1 MATTS
6 LWKVSGSLKKV
17 LDYAENPD
25 KTSLKNV
32 IEYAS
37 DKEKTDDEL
46 FVTGIN
52 CEVERAYEMMTET
65 KRQFGKKDK
74 VVAYHGYQSF
84 KDGEVTPEECHAI
97 GVETAKRLW
106 GDKYEVIV
114 TTHLNTK
121 THLHNHFVFN
131 SVSFVDGE
139 KFRYQTA
146 DILALREVSDE
157 VCKEFGKSVLEKAP
171 FHGSSS
177 VYWVHRNGGL
187 TQTDIVKDDIDIA
200 IAHSYSP
207 QSFMQNMI
215 DMGYRF
221 NRSIFNEYPSIL
233 VPGRSKP
240 IRLKSFGED
249 YTRQRLLQ
257 RIAENRYT
265 HSPRIKFYYPVSY
278 ILKRNKR
285 ATWTDGILSIWRT
298 LLDIFEL
305 MLTKKEEK
313 HVPISPELRFEIQK
327 LDKYIKQYEFMTAN
341 NIEAAHELFS
351 FVRESQ
357 QKMDE
362 LICKR
367 KKLDNKIRRA
377 APEEKEKYRAE
388 RRELSG
394 EIAGIRDDI
403 VIANDIIKNNSRVA
417 IMIDNEHR
425 LEVKQTMKNA
435 KIELEM
441 ER

>member
-37 DKEKTDDEL
+37 DGAKTDDEL

-84 KDGEVTPEECHAI
+84 KEGEVTPEECHAI

-106 GDKYEVIV
+106 GDRYEVIV
-114 TTHLNTK
+114 TTHMNTK

-221 NRSIFNEYPSIL
+221 NRGIFNEYPSIF

-249 YTRQRLLQ
+249 YTRQRLLE
-257 RIAENRYT
+257 RINANRYT
-265 HSPRIKFYYPVSY
+265 RPLKIKFYFPIYRIY
-278 ILKRNKR
+278 GKRKP
-285 ATWTDGILSIWRT
+285 TWADSLYTLFDT
-298 LLDIFEL
+298 LLTILEL
-305 MLTKKEEK
+305 MLAKPEEK
-313 HVPISPELRFEIQK
+313 QVPISPELRFEIQK
-327 LDKYIKQYEFMTAN
+327 LDKYIKQQEFLTVYK
-341 NIEAAHELFS
+341 IETVEELSS
-351 FVRESQ
+351 FADTLQNR
-357 QKMDE
+357 MDKLLE
-362 LICKR
+362 KR
-367 KKLDNKIRRA
+367 KQIDNKIRRA
-377 APEEKEKYRAE
+377 ATPETETEYKAE
-388 RRELSG
+388 RRKLSG
-394 EIAGIRDDI
+394 QLAVIREDIATAKDI
-403 VIANDIIKNNSRVA
+403 EKESSRLVR
-417 IMIDNEHR
+417 ILENEYA
-425 LEVKQTMKNA
+425 LEVKQKIKNR
-435 KIELEM
+435 EM

>member
-32 IEYAS
+32 IDYAS
-37 DKEKTDDEL
+37 DSSKTDDEL

-139 KFRYQTA
+139 KFIYQTA

-157 VCKEFGKSVLEKAP
+157 VCREFGKSVLEKAP

-187 TQTDIVKDDIDIA
+187 TQTDIVKNDIDIA

-221 NRSIFNEYPSIL
+221 NRGIFNEYPSIF

-249 YTRQRLLQ
+249 YTRQRLLE
-257 RIAENRYT
+257 RINANRYT
-265 HSPRIKFYYPVSY
+265 RPLKIKFYFPIYRIY
-278 ILKRNKR
+278 GKRKP
-285 ATWTDGILSIWRT
+285 TWADSLYTLFDT
-298 LLDIFEL
+298 LLTILEL
-305 MLTKKEEK
+305 MLAKPEEQQ
-313 HVPISPELRFEIQK
+313 VPISPELRFEIQK
-327 LDKYIKQYEFMTAN
+327 LDKYIKQQEFLTVYK
-341 NIEAAHELFS
+341 IETVEELSS
-351 FVRESQ
+351 FADTLQNR
-357 QKMDE
+357 MDKLLE
-362 LICKR
+362 KR
-367 KKLDNKIRRA
+367 KQIDNKIRRA
-377 APEEKEKYRAE
+377 ATPEIEAEYKAE
-388 RRELSG
+388 RRKLSG
-394 EIAGIRDDI
+394 QLAVIREDIATAKDI
-403 VIANDIIKNNSRVA
+403 EKESSRLVR
-417 IMIDNEHR
+417 ILENEYA
-425 LEVKQTMKNA
+425 LEVKQKIKNR
-435 KIELEM
+435 EM

>member
-32 IEYAS
+32 IDYAS
-37 DKEKTDDEL
+37 DKEKTDNEL

-52 CEVERAYEMMTET
+52 CDVENAYELMTET
-65 KRQFGKKDK
+65 KRHFGKKDK

-106 GDKYEVIV
+106 GDRYEVIV

-139 KFRYQTA
+139 KFRYKTA

-221 NRSIFNEYPSIL
+221 NRGIFNEYPSIF

-249 YTRQRLLQ
+249 YTRQRLLE
-257 RIAENRYT
+257 RINANRYT
-265 HSPRIKFYYPVSY
+265 RPLKIKFYFPIYRIY
-278 ILKRNKR
+278 GKRKP
-285 ATWTDGILSIWRT
+285 TWADNLYTLFDT
-298 LLDIFEL
+298 LLTILEL
-305 MLTKKEEK
+305 MLTKPEEK
-313 HVPISPELRFEIQK
+313 QVPISPELRFEIQK
-327 LDKYIKQYEFMTAN
+327 LDKYIKQQEFLTVYKL
-341 NIEAAHELFS
+341 ETVEELSS
-351 FVRESQ
+351 FADTLQNR
-357 QKMDE
+357 MDKLLE
-362 LICKR
+362 KR
-367 KKLDNKIRRA
+367 KQLDNKIRRA
-377 APEEKEKYRAE
+377 ATPEIEAEYKAE
-388 RRELSG
+388 RRKLSDQLAVIR
-394 EIAGIRDDI
+394 EDIATAKDI
-403 VIANDIIKNNSRVA
+403 EKESSRLVR
-417 IMIDNEHR
+417 ILENEYA
-425 LEVKQTMKNA
+425 LEVKQKIKN
-435 KIELEM
+435 KEM

>member
-37 DKEKTDDEL
+37 DGSKTDDEL

-52 CEVERAYEMMTET
+52 CEIERAYEMMTET

-84 KDGEVTPEECHAI
+84 KDGEVTPEECHTI

-106 GDKYEVIV
+106 GDRYEVIV

-200 IAHSYSP
+200 IAHAYSL

-221 NRSIFNEYPSIL
+221 NRGIFNEHPSIF

-249 YTRQRLLQ
+249 YTRQRLLE
-257 RIAENRYT
+257 RINANRYT
-265 HSPRIKFYYPVSY
+265 RPLKIKFYFPIYRIY
-278 ILKRNKR
+278 GKRKP
-285 ATWTDGILSIWRT
+285 TWADSLYTLFDT
-298 LLDIFEL
+298 LLTILEL
-305 MLTKKEEK
+305 MLAKPEEK
-313 HVPISPELRFEIQK
+313 QVPISPELRFEIQK
-327 LDKYIKQYEFMTAN
+327 LDKYIKQQEFLTVYKL
-341 NIEAAHELFS
+341 ETVEELSS
-351 FVRESQ
+351 FADTLQNR
-357 QKMDE
+357 MDKLLE
-362 LICKR
+362 KR
-367 KKLDNKIRRA
+367 KQLDNKIRRA
-377 APEEKEKYRAE
+377 ATPEIEAEYKAE
-388 RRELSG
+388 RRKLSG
-394 EIAGIRDDI
+394 QLAVIREDIATAKDI
-403 VIANDIIKNNSRVA
+403 EKESSRLVR
-417 IMIDNEHR
+417 ILENEYA
-425 LEVKQTMKNA
+425 LEVKQKIKNR
-435 KIELEM
+435 EM

>member
-17 LDYAENPD
+17 LDYAENPE

-32 IEYAS
+32 IDYAS
-37 DKEKTDDEL
+37 DSSKTDDEL

-106 GDKYEVIV
+106 GDRYEVIV

-200 IAHSYSP
+200 IAHAYSP
-207 QSFMQNMI
+207 QSLMQNMI

-221 NRSIFNEYPSIL
+221 NRGIFNEYPSIF

-240 IRLKSFGED
+240 IRLKSFGEE
-249 YTRQRLLQ
+249 YTRQRLLE
-257 RIAENRYT
+257 RINANRYT
-265 HSPRIKFYYPVSY
+265 RPLKIKFYFPIYRIY
-278 ILKRNKR
+278 GKRKP
-285 ATWTDGILSIWRT
+285 TWADSLYTLFDT
-298 LLDIFEL
+298 LLTILEQ
-305 MLTKKEEK
+305 MLAKPEEK
-313 HVPISPELRFEIQK
+313 QVPISPELRFEIQK
-327 LDKYIKQYEFMTAN
+327 LDKYIKQQEFLTVYKL
-341 NIEAAHELFS
+341 ETVEELSCFTDTLQN
-351 FVRESQ
+351 R
-357 QKMDE
+357 MDKLLE
-362 LICKR
+362 KR
-367 KKLDNKIRRA
+367 KQLDNKIRRA
-377 APEEKEKYRAE
+377 ATPEIEAEYKAE
-388 RRELSG
+388 RRKLSG
-394 EIAGIRDDI
+394 QLAVIREDIATAKDI
-403 VIANDIIKNNSRVA
+403 EKESSRLVR
-417 IMIDNEHR
+417 ILENEYA
-425 LEVKQTMKNA
+425 LEVKQ
-435 KIELEM
+435 KIRNKEM

>member
-32 IEYAS
+32 IDYAS
-37 DKEKTDDEL
+37 DKEKTDNEL
-46 FVTGIN
+46 FVSGIN
-52 CEVERAYEMMTET
+52 CEVERAYEMMSET

-84 KDGEVTPEECHAI
+84 KDGEVTPEGCHAI

-106 GDKYEVIV
+106 GDRYEIIV

-139 KFRYQTA
+139 KFRYKTA

-157 VCKEFGKSVLEKAP
+157 VCKEFGKSVLEKSP
-171 FHGSSS
+171 FHRNSS

-221 NRSIFNEYPSIL
+221 NRGIFNEYPSIF

-240 IRLKSFGED
+240 IRLKSFGEE
-249 YTRQRLLQ
+249 YTRQKILE
-257 RIAENRYT
+257 RINANRYT
-265 HSPRIKFYYPVSY
+265 RPLKIKFYFPIYRIY
-278 ILKRNKR
+278 GKRKP
-285 ATWTDGILSIWRT
+285 TWADSLYTLFDT
-298 LLDIFEL
+298 LLTILEL
-305 MLTKKEEK
+305 MLAKPEEK
-313 HVPISPELRFEIQK
+313 QVPISPELRFEIQK
-327 LDKYIKQYEFMTAN
+327 LDKYIKQQEFLTVYKL
-341 NIEAAHELFS
+341 ETVEELFS
-351 FVRESQ
+351 FADTLQNR
-357 QKMDE
+357 MDKLLE
-362 LICKR
+362 KR
-367 KKLDNKIRRA
+367 KQIDNKIRRA
-377 APEEKEKYRAE
+377 ATPEIEAEYKAE
-388 RRELSG
+388 RRKLSG
-394 EIAGIRDDI
+394 QLAVIREDIATAKDI
-403 VIANDIIKNNSRVA
+403 EKESSRLVR
-417 IMIDNEHR
+417 ILENEYA
-425 LEVKQTMKNA
+425 LEVKQ
-435 KIELEM
+435 KIRNKEM

>member
-37 DKEKTDDEL
+37 NKEKTDDEL

-106 GDKYEVIV
+106 GDRYEVIV

-157 VCKEFGKSVLEKAP
+157 VCREFGKSVLEKAP
-171 FHGSSS
+171 FHGNSS

-200 IAHSYSP
+200 IAHAYSP

-221 NRSIFNEYPSIL
+221 NRGIFNEYPSIF

-240 IRLKSFGED
+240 IRLKSFGEE
-249 YTRQRLLQ
+249 YTRQRLLE
-257 RIAENRYT
+257 RINANRYT
-265 HSPRIKFYYPVSY
+265 RPLKIKFYFPIYRIY
-278 ILKRNKR
+278 GKRKP
-285 ATWTDGILSIWRT
+285 TWADSLYTLFDT
-298 LLDIFEL
+298 LLTILEL
-305 MLTKKEEK
+305 MLAKPEEK
-313 HVPISPELRFEIQK
+313 QVPISPELRFEIQK
-327 LDKYIKQYEFMTAN
+327 LDKYIKQQEFLTVYKL
-341 NIEAAHELFS
+341 ETVEELSS
-351 FVRESQ
+351 FADTLQNR
-357 QKMDE
+357 MDKLLE
-362 LICKR
+362 KR
-367 KKLDNKIRRA
+367 KQLDNKIRRA
-377 APEEKEKYRAE
+377 ATPEIEAEYKAE
-388 RRELSG
+388 RRKLSG
-394 EIAGIRDDI
+394 QLAVIRENIAMAKDI
-403 VIANDIIKNNSRVA
+403 EKESSRLVR
-417 IMIDNEHR
+417 ILENEYA
-425 LEVKQTMKNA
+425 LEVKQ
-435 KIELEM
+435 KIRNREM

>member
-17 LDYAENPD
+17 LDYAENPE

-32 IEYAS
+32 IDYAS
-37 DKEKTDDEL
+37 DGAKTDDEL

-52 CEVERAYEMMTET
+52 CEVERAYEMMSET

-106 GDKYEVIV
+106 GDRYEVIV

-221 NRSIFNEYPSIL
+221 NRGIFNEYPSIF

-249 YTRQRLLQ
+249 YTRQRLLE
-257 RIAENRYT
+257 RIYANRYT
-265 HSPRIKFYYPVSY
+265 RPLKIKFYFPIYRIYGKRKPTWADSLY
-278 ILKRNKR
+278 TLFDALLTIL
-285 ATWTDGILSIWRT
+285 
-298 LLDIFEL
+298 EL
-305 MLTKKEEK
+305 MLTKPEEK
-313 HVPISPELRFEIQK
+313 QVPISPELRFEIQK
-327 LDKYIKQYEFMTAN
+327 LDKYIKQQEFLTVYKL
-341 NIEAAHELFS
+341 ETVEEFS
-351 FVRESQ
+351 SFADTLQNR
-357 QKMDE
+357 MDKLLE
-362 LICKR
+362 KR
-367 KKLDNKIRRA
+367 KQIDNKIRRA
-377 APEEKEKYRAE
+377 ATPEIEAEYKAE
-388 RRELSG
+388 RRKLSG
-394 EIAGIRDDI
+394 QLAVIREDIATAKDI
-403 VIANDIIKNNSRVA
+403 EKESSRLVR
-417 IMIDNEHR
+417 ILENEYA
-425 LEVKQTMKNA
+425 LEVKQ
-435 KIELEM
+435 KIRNKEM

>member
-6 LWKVSGSLKKV
+6 LWKISGSLKKV

-32 IEYAS
+32 IDYAS
-37 DKEKTDDEL
+37 DSSKTDDEL

-106 GDKYEVIV
+106 GDRYEIIV

-139 KFRYQTA
+139 KFRYKTA

-221 NRSIFNEYPSIL
+221 NRGIFNEYPSIF

-240 IRLKSFGED
+240 IRLKSFGEE
-249 YTRQRLLQ
+249 YTRQRILE
-257 RIAENRYT
+257 RIYANRYT
-265 HSPRIKFYYPVSY
+265 RPLKIKFYFPIYRIY
-278 ILKRNKR
+278 GKRKP
-285 ATWTDGILSIWRT
+285 TWADSLYTLFDT
-298 LLDIFEL
+298 LLTILEL
-305 MLTKKEEK
+305 MLAKPEEK
-313 HVPISPELRFEIQK
+313 QVPISPELRFEIQK
-327 LDKYIKQYEFMTAN
+327 LDKYIKQQEFLTVYKL
-341 NIEAAHELFS
+341 ETVEELSS
-351 FVRESQ
+351 FADTLQNR
-357 QKMDE
+357 MDKLLE
-362 LICKR
+362 KR
-367 KKLDNKIRRA
+367 KQIDNKIRRA
-377 APEEKEKYRAE
+377 ATPEIEAEYKAE
-388 RRELSG
+388 RRKLSG
-394 EIAGIRDDI
+394 QLAVIREDIATAKDI
-403 VIANDIIKNNSRVA
+403 EKESSRLVR
-417 IMIDNEHR
+417 ILENEYA
-425 LEVKQTMKNA
+425 LEVKQKIKNR
-435 KIELEM
+435 EM

>member
-32 IEYAS
+32 IDYAS
-37 DKEKTDDEL
+37 DGAKTDDEL

-52 CEVERAYEMMTET
+52 CEVERAYEMMSET

-139 KFRYQTA
+139 KFRYKTA

-157 VCKEFGKSVLEKAP
+157 VCKEFGKSVLEKSP

-177 VYWVHRNGGL
+177 VYWIHRNGGL

-207 QSFMQNMI
+207 QSFMQNLI

-221 NRSIFNEYPSIL
+221 NRGIFNEYPSIF

-240 IRLKSFGED
+240 IRLKSFGEE
-249 YTRQRLLQ
+249 YTRQRLLE
-257 RIAENRYT
+257 RINTNRYT
-265 HSPRIKFYYPVSY
+265 RPLKIKFYFPIYRIY
-278 ILKRNKR
+278 GKRKP
-285 ATWTDGILSIWRT
+285 TWADSLYTLFDT
-298 LLDIFEL
+298 LLTILEL
-305 MLTKKEEK
+305 MLAKPEEK
-313 HVPISPELRFEIQK
+313 QVPISPELRFEIQK
-327 LDKYIKQYEFMTAN
+327 LDKYIKQQEFLTVYKL
-341 NIEAAHELFS
+341 ETVEELSS
-351 FVRESQ
+351 FADNLQNR
-357 QKMDE
+357 MDKLLE
-362 LICKR
+362 KR
-367 KKLDNKIRRA
+367 KQIDNKIRRA
-377 APEEKEKYRAE
+377 ATPEIEAEYKAE
-388 RRELSG
+388 RRKISG
-394 EIAGIRDDI
+394 QLAVIREDIATAKDI
-403 VIANDIIKNNSRVA
+403 EKESSRLVR
-417 IMIDNEHR
+417 ILENEYA
-425 LEVKQTMKNA
+425 LEVKQKIKNR
-435 KIELEM
+435 EM

>member
-32 IEYAS
+32 IDYAS
-37 DKEKTDDEL
+37 DSTKTDDEL

-52 CEVERAYEMMTET
+52 CEVERAYEMMSET

-106 GDKYEVIV
+106 GDRYEVIV

-200 IAHSYSP
+200 IAHSYST

-221 NRSIFNEYPSIL
+221 NRGIFNEYPSIF

-249 YTRQRLLQ
+249 YTRQKILE
-257 RIAENRYT
+257 RINANRYT
-265 HSPRIKFYYPVSY
+265 RPLKIKFYFPIYRIY
-278 ILKRNKR
+278 GKRKP
-285 ATWTDGILSIWRT
+285 TWADSLYTLFDT
-298 LLDIFEL
+298 LLTILEL
-305 MLTKKEEK
+305 MLAKPEEK
-313 HVPISPELRFEIQK
+313 QVPISPELRFEIQK
-327 LDKYIKQYEFMTAN
+327 LDKYIKQQEFLTVYKL
-341 NIEAAHELFS
+341 ETVEELSS
-351 FVRESQ
+351 FADTLQNR
-357 QKMDE
+357 MDKLLE
-362 LICKR
+362 KR
-367 KKLDNKIRRA
+367 KQLDNKIRRA
-377 APEEKEKYRAE
+377 ATPEIEAEYKAE
-388 RRELSG
+388 RRKLSG
-394 EIAGIRDDI
+394 QLAVIREDIATAKDI
-403 VIANDIIKNNSRVA
+403 EKESSRLVR
-417 IMIDNEHR
+417 ILENEYA
-425 LEVKQTMKNA
+425 LEVKQ
-435 KIELEM
+435 KIRNKEM

>member
-32 IEYAS
+32 IDYAS
-37 DKEKTDDEL
+37 DKEKTDNEL

-52 CEVERAYEMMTET
+52 CDVENAYELMTET
-65 KRQFGKKDK
+65 KRHFGKKDK

-97 GVETAKRLW
+97 GVETAKRLC
-106 GDKYEVIV
+106 GDRYEVIV

-139 KFRYQTA
+139 KFRYKTA

-221 NRSIFNEYPSIL
+221 NRGIFNEYPSIF

-240 IRLKSFGED
+240 IRLKSFGEE
-249 YTRQRLLQ
+249 YTRQRILE
-257 RIAENRYT
+257 RIYANRYT
-265 HSPRIKFYYPVSY
+265 RPLKIKFYFPIYRIY
-278 ILKRNKR
+278 GKRKP
-285 ATWTDGILSIWRT
+285 TWADSLYTLFDT
-298 LLDIFEL
+298 LLTILEL
-305 MLTKKEEK
+305 MLAKPEEK
-313 HVPISPELRFEIQK
+313 QVPISPELRFEIQK
-327 LDKYIKQYEFMTAN
+327 LDKYIKQQEFLTVYKL
-341 NIEAAHELFS
+341 ETVEELSS
-351 FVRESQ
+351 FADTLQNR
-357 QKMDE
+357 MDKLLE
-362 LICKR
+362 KR
-367 KKLDNKIRRA
+367 KQIDNKIRRA
-377 APEEKEKYRAE
+377 ATPEIEAEYKAE
-388 RRELSG
+388 RRKLSG
-394 EIAGIRDDI
+394 QLAVIREDIATAKDI
-403 VIANDIIKNNSRVA
+403 EKESSRLVR
-417 IMIDNEHR
+417 ILENEYA
-425 LEVKQTMKNA
+425 LEVKQKIKNR
-435 KIELEM
+435 EM

>member
-6 LWKVSGSLKKV
+6 LWKISGSLKKV

-37 DKEKTDDEL
+37 DNEKTDDEL

-65 KRQFGKKDK
+65 KKQFGKKDK

-84 KDGEVTPEECHAI
+84 AEGEVTPEECHAI

-106 GDKYEVIV
+106 GDRYEVIV

-146 DILALREVSDE
+146 DIFALREVSDE
-157 VCKEFGKSVLEKAP
+157 VCKEFGKSVLENAP

-200 IAHSYSP
+200 IAQSYSP

-221 NRSIFNEYPSIL
+221 NRGIFNEYPSIF

-249 YTRQRLLQ
+249 YTRQRLLE
-257 RIAENRYT
+257 RIYANRYT
-265 HSPRIKFYYPVSY
+265 RPLKIKFYFPIYRIYGKRKPTWADSLY
-278 ILKRNKR
+278 TLFDTLITIL
-285 ATWTDGILSIWRT
+285 
-298 LLDIFEL
+298 EL
-305 MLTKKEEK
+305 MLAKPEEK
-313 HVPISPELRFEIQK
+313 QVPISPELRFEMQK
-327 LDKYIKQYEFMTAN
+327 LDKYIKQQEFLTVYKL
-341 NIEAAHELFS
+341 ETVEELSS
-351 FVRESQ
+351 FADNLQNR
-357 QKMDE
+357 MDKLLE
-362 LICKR
+362 KR
-367 KKLDNKIRRA
+367 KQLDNKIRRA
-377 APEEKEKYRAE
+377 ATPEIEAEYKAE
-388 RRELSG
+388 RRKLSG
-394 EIAGIRDDI
+394 QLAVIREDIATAKDI
-403 VIANDIIKNNSRVA
+403 EKESSRLVR
-417 IMIDNEHR
+417 ILENEYA
-425 LEVKQTMKNA
+425 LEVKQKIKNR
-435 KIELEM
+435 ET

>member
-32 IEYAS
+32 IDYAS
-37 DKEKTDDEL
+37 DKEKTDNEL

-52 CEVERAYEMMTET
+52 CDVENAYELMTET
-65 KRQFGKKDK
+65 KRHFGKKDK

-106 GDKYEVIV
+106 GDRYEVIV

-139 KFRYQTA
+139 KFRYKTA

-221 NRSIFNEYPSIL
+221 NRGIFNEYPSIF

-240 IRLKSFGED
+240 IRLKSFGEE
-249 YTRQRLLQ
+249 YTRQRILE
-257 RIAENRYT
+257 RIYANRYT
-265 HSPRIKFYYPVSY
+265 RPLKIKFYFPIYRIY
-278 ILKRNKR
+278 GKRKP
-285 ATWTDGILSIWRT
+285 TWADSLYTLFDT
-298 LLDIFEL
+298 LLTILEL
-305 MLTKKEEK
+305 MLAKPEEK
-313 HVPISPELRFEIQK
+313 QVPISPELRFEIQK
-327 LDKYIKQYEFMTAN
+327 LDKYIKQQEFLTVYKL
-341 NIEAAHELFS
+341 ETVEELSS
-351 FVRESQ
+351 FADTLQNR
-357 QKMDE
+357 MDKLLE
-362 LICKR
+362 KR
-367 KKLDNKIRRA
+367 KQIDTKIRRA
-377 APEEKEKYRAE
+377 ATPEIEAEYKAE
-388 RRELSG
+388 RRKLSG
-394 EIAGIRDDI
+394 QLAVIREDIATAKDI
-403 VIANDIIKNNSRVA
+403 EKESSRLVR
-417 IMIDNEHR
+417 ILENEYA
-425 LEVKQTMKNA
+425 LEVKQKIKNR
-435 KIELEM
+435 EM

>member
-32 IEYAS
+32 IDYAS
-37 DKEKTDDEL
+37 DKDKTDDEL

-52 CEVERAYEMMTET
+52 CEVERAYEMMSET

-74 VVAYHGYQSF
+74 VVAYHGFQSF
-84 KDGEVTPEECHAI
+84 KEGEVTPEECHAI

-106 GDKYEVIV
+106 GDRYEIIV

-139 KFRYQTA
+139 KFRYKTA

-157 VCKEFGKSVLEKAP
+157 VCREFGKSVLEKAP

-207 QSFMQNMI
+207 QSFMQNLI

-221 NRSIFNEYPSIL
+221 NRGIFNEYPSIF

-240 IRLKSFGED
+240 IRIKSFGEE
-249 YTRQRLLQ
+249 YTRQRLLE
-257 RIAENRYT
+257 RINANRYT
-265 HSPRIKFYYPVSY
+265 RPPKIKFYFPIYRIY
-278 ILKRNKR
+278 GKRKP
-285 ATWTDGILSIWRT
+285 TWADSLYTLFDT
-298 LLDIFEL
+298 LLTILEL
-305 MLTKKEEK
+305 MLAKPEEK
-313 HVPISPELRFEIQK
+313 QVPISPELRFEIQK
-327 LDKYIKQYEFMTAN
+327 LDKYIKQQEFLTVYKL
-341 NIEAAHELFS
+341 ETVEELSS
-351 FVRESQ
+351 FADTLQNR
-357 QKMDE
+357 MDKLLE
-362 LICKR
+362 KR
-367 KKLDNKIRRA
+367 KQIDNKIRRA
-377 APEEKEKYRAE
+377 ATPEIEAEYKAE
-388 RRELSG
+388 RRKLSG
-394 EIAGIRDDI
+394 QLAVIREDIATAKDI
-403 VIANDIIKNNSRVA
+403 EKESSRLVR
-417 IMIDNEHR
+417 ILENEYA
-425 LEVKQTMKNA
+425 LEVKQKIKNR
-435 KIELEM
+435 EM

>member
-17 LDYAENPD
+17 LDYAGNPD

-37 DKEKTDDEL
+37 DGAKTDDEL

-106 GDKYEVIV
+106 GDRYEVIV

-146 DILALREVSDE
+146 DILALRKVSDE

-221 NRSIFNEYPSIL
+221 NRGIFNEYPSIF

-249 YTRQRLLQ
+249 YTRQRLLE
-257 RIAENRYT
+257 RINANRYT
-265 HSPRIKFYYPVSY
+265 RPLKIKFYFPIYRIY
-278 ILKRNKR
+278 GKRKP
-285 ATWTDGILSIWRT
+285 TWADNLYTLFDT
-298 LLDIFEL
+298 LLTILEL
-305 MLTKKEEK
+305 MLTKPEEK
-313 HVPISPELRFEIQK
+313 QVPISPELRFEIQK
-327 LDKYIKQYEFMTAN
+327 LDKYIKQQEFLTVYKL
-341 NIEAAHELFS
+341 ETVEELSS
-351 FVRESQ
+351 FADTLQNR
-357 QKMDE
+357 MDKLLE
-362 LICKR
+362 KR
-367 KKLDNKIRRA
+367 KQLDNKIRRA
-377 APEEKEKYRAE
+377 ATPEIEAEYKAE
-388 RRELSG
+388 RRKLSDQLAVIR
-394 EIAGIRDDI
+394 EDIATAKDI
-403 VIANDIIKNNSRVA
+403 EKESSRLVR
-417 IMIDNEHR
+417 ILENEYA
-425 LEVKQTMKNA
+425 LEVKQKIKNR
-435 KIELEM
+435 EM

>member
-6 LWKVSGSLKKV
+6 LWKISGSLKKV

-32 IEYAS
+32 IDYAS
-37 DKEKTDDEL
+37 DKAKTDDEL

-52 CEVERAYEMMTET
+52 CNAENAYELMTET

-84 KDGEVTPEECHAI
+84 KEGEVTPEECHAI

-106 GDKYEVIV
+106 GDRYEVIV

-121 THLHNHFVFN
+121 SHLHNHFVFN

-157 VCKEFGKSVLEKAP
+157 VCREFGKSVLENAP

-187 TQTDIVKDDIDIA
+187 TQTDIVKNDIDIA
-200 IAHSYSP
+200 IAHAYSP

-221 NRSIFNEYPSIL
+221 NRGIFNEYPSIF
-233 VPGRSKP
+233 VPGRNKP

-249 YTRQRLLQ
+249 YTRQRILE
-257 RIAENRYT
+257 RINANRYT
-265 HSPRIKFYYPVSY
+265 RPLKIKFYFPIYRLY
-278 ILKRNKR
+278 GKRKP
-285 ATWTDGILSIWRT
+285 TWADSLYTLFDT
-298 LLDIFEL
+298 LLTILEL
-305 MLTKKEEK
+305 MLAKPEEK
-313 HVPISPELRFEIQK
+313 QVPISPELRFEIQK
-327 LDKYIKQYEFMTAN
+327 LDKYIKQQEFLTAYKL
-341 NIEAAHELFS
+341 ETVEELSS
-351 FVRESQ
+351 FADTLQNR
-357 QKMDE
+357 MDKLLE
-362 LICKR
+362 KR
-367 KKLDNKIRRA
+367 KQLDNKIRRA
-377 APEEKEKYRAE
+377 ATPEIEAEYKAE
-388 RRELSG
+388 RRKLSG
-394 EIAGIRDDI
+394 QLAVIREDIATAKDI
-403 VIANDIIKNNSRVA
+403 EKESSRLVR
-417 IMIDNEHR
+417 ILENEYA
-425 LEVKQTMKNA
+425 LEVKQKN
-435 KIELEM
+435 KNREM

>member
-6 LWKVSGSLKKV
+6 LWKISGSLKKV

-37 DKEKTDDEL
+37 NKEKTDNEL

-52 CEVERAYEMMTET
+52 CEVDRAYEMMTET

-84 KDGEVTPEECHAI
+84 KEGEVTPEECHAI

-106 GDKYEVIV
+106 GDRYEIIV
-114 TTHLNTK
+114 TTHLNTQ

-139 KFRYQTA
+139 KFRHKTE
-146 DILALREVSDE
+146 DILNLREVSDE
-157 VCKEFGKSVLEKAP
+157 VCKEFGKSVLENAP
-171 FHGSSS
+171 FHNNSS

-221 NRSIFNEYPSIL
+221 NRGIFNEYPSIF
-233 VPGRSKP
+233 VPGRNKP

-249 YTRQRLLQ
+249 YTRQRLLE

-265 HSPRIKFYYPVSY
+265 HPPRIKFYFPVVH
-278 ILKRNKR
+278 ILRRNKN
-285 ATWTDGILSIWRT
+285 ATWRDGILSIWKT

-305 MLTKKEEK
+305 MLTKSEEK
-313 HVPISPELRFEIQK
+313 QVPISPELRYEIQK

-341 NIEAAHELFS
+341 KIEAVHELS
-351 FVRESQ
+351 LFVYESQ
-357 QKMDE
+357 KKMDV
-362 LICKR
+362 LIRQRKR
-367 KKLDNKIRRA
+367 IDNKIRRA
-377 APEEKEKYRAE
+377 PTPEEKEKYKTE
-388 RRELSG
+388 RRELSD
-394 EIAGIRDDI
+394 EIAVIRKDI
-403 VIANDIIKNNSRVA
+403 ATAKDIENNTSSVYK
-417 IMIDNEHR
+417 MIEKEHS
-425 LEVKQTMKNA
+425 LEVKQMVKNV
-435 KIELEM
+435 
-441 ER
+441 ERNR

>member
-32 IEYAS
+32 IDYAS
-37 DKEKTDDEL
+37 DKEKTDNEL

-52 CEVERAYEMMTET
+52 CKVESAYEMMSET

-106 GDKYEVIV
+106 GDRYEVIV

-157 VCKEFGKSVLEKAP
+157 VCREFGKSVLEKAP

-221 NRSIFNEYPSIL
+221 NRGIFNEYPSIF

-240 IRLKSFGED
+240 IRLKSFGEE
-249 YTRQRLLQ
+249 YTRQKILE
-257 RIAENRYT
+257 RIYANRYT
-265 HSPRIKFYYPVSY
+265 RPLKIKFYFPIYRIY
-278 ILKRNKR
+278 GKRKP
-285 ATWTDGILSIWRT
+285 TWADSLYTLFDT
-298 LLDIFEL
+298 LLTILEL
-305 MLTKKEEK
+305 MLTKPEEK
-313 HVPISPELRFEIQK
+313 QVPISPELRFEIQK
-327 LDKYIKQYEFMTAN
+327 LDKYIKQQEFLTVYKL
-341 NIEAAHELFS
+341 ETVEELSS
-351 FVRESQ
+351 FADTLQNR
-357 QKMDE
+357 MDKLLE
-362 LICKR
+362 KR
-367 KKLDNKIRRA
+367 KQLDNKIRRA
-377 APEEKEKYRAE
+377 ATPEIEAEYKAE
-388 RRELSG
+388 RRKLSG
-394 EIAGIRDDI
+394 QLTVIREDIATVKDI
-403 VIANDIIKNNSRVA
+403 EKESSRLVR
-417 IMIDNEHR
+417 ILENEYA
-425 LEVKQTMKNA
+425 LEVKQKIKNR
-435 KIELEM
+435 EM

>member
-1 MATTS
+1 
-6 LWKVSGSLKKV
+6 
-17 LDYAENPD
+17 
-25 KTSLKNV
+25 
-32 IEYAS
+32 
-37 DKEKTDDEL
+37 
-46 FVTGIN
+46 
-52 CEVERAYEMMTET
+52 
-65 KRQFGKKDK
+65 

-106 GDKYEVIV
+106 GDRYEVIV

-157 VCKEFGKSVLEKAP
+157 VCKEFGKSVLEKSP

-187 TQTDIVKDDIDIA
+187 TQTDLVKDDIDIA

-221 NRSIFNEYPSIL
+221 NRGIFNEYPSIF

-249 YTRQRLLQ
+249 YTRQRLLE
-257 RIAENRYT
+257 RINANRYT
-265 HSPRIKFYYPVSY
+265 RPLKIKFYFPIYRIY
-278 ILKRNKR
+278 GKRKP
-285 ATWTDGILSIWRT
+285 TWADSLYTLFDT
-298 LLDIFEL
+298 LLTILEL
-305 MLTKKEEK
+305 MLAKPEGKQ
-313 HVPISPELRFEIQK
+313 VPISPELRFEIQK
-327 LDKYIKQYEFMTAN
+327 LNKYIKQQEFLTVYKL
-341 NIEAAHELFS
+341 ETVEELSS
-351 FVRESQ
+351 FADTLQSR
-357 QKMDE
+357 MDKLLE
-362 LICKR
+362 KR
-367 KKLDNKIRRA
+367 KQLDNKIRRA
-377 APEEKEKYRAE
+377 ATSEIEAKYKAE
-388 RRELSG
+388 RRKLSG
-394 EIAGIRDDI
+394 QLAVIREDIATAEDI
-403 VIANDIIKNNSRVA
+403 EKESSRLVR
-417 IMIDNEHR
+417 ILENEYA
-425 LEVKQTMKNA
+425 LEVKQKIKNR
-435 KIELEM
+435 EM

>member
-37 DKEKTDDEL
+37 DGSKTDNEL

-106 GDKYEVIV
+106 GDRYEVIV

-221 NRSIFNEYPSIL
+221 NRGIFNEYPSIF

-249 YTRQRLLQ
+249 YTRQRLLE
-257 RIAENRYT
+257 RINANRYT
-265 HSPRIKFYYPVSY
+265 RPLKIKFYFPIYRIY
-278 ILKRNKR
+278 GKRKP
-285 ATWTDGILSIWRT
+285 TWADSLYTLFDT
-298 LLDIFEL
+298 LLTILEL
-305 MLTKKEEK
+305 MLAKPEEK
-313 HVPISPELRFEIQK
+313 QVPISPELRFEIQK
-327 LDKYIKQYEFMTAN
+327 LDKYIKQQEFLTVYK
-341 NIEAAHELFS
+341 IETVEELSS
-351 FVRESQ
+351 FADTLQNR
-357 QKMDE
+357 MDKLLE
-362 LICKR
+362 KR
-367 KKLDNKIRRA
+367 KQIDNKIRRA
-377 APEEKEKYRAE
+377 ATPEIEAEYKAE
-388 RRELSG
+388 RRKLSG
-394 EIAGIRDDI
+394 QLAVIREDIATAKDI
-403 VIANDIIKNNSRVA
+403 EKESSKLVRILE
-417 IMIDNEHR
+417 NEYA
-425 LEVKQTMKNA
+425 LEVKQ
-435 KIELEM
+435 KIRNKEM

>member
-17 LDYAENPD
+17 LDYAENPE
-25 KTSLKNV
+25 KTSLQNV
-32 IEYAS
+32 IDYAS
-37 DKEKTDDEL
+37 DETKTDKEL

-52 CEVERAYEMMTET
+52 CTAENAYEMMTET

-84 KDGEVTPEECHAI
+84 KEGEVTPEECHAI

-106 GDKYEVIV
+106 GDRYEVVV

-146 DILALREVSDE
+146 DIFALREVSDE

-221 NRSIFNEYPSIL
+221 NRGIFNEYPSIF

-249 YTRQRLLQ
+249 YTRQKILE
-257 RIAENRYT
+257 RIYANRYT
-265 HSPRIKFYYPVSY
+265 RPLKIKFYFPIYRIY
-278 ILKRNKR
+278 GKRKPSW
-285 ATWTDGILSIWRT
+285 ADSLYTLFDT
-298 LLDIFEL
+298 LLTILEL
-305 MLTKKEEK
+305 MLAKPEEK
-313 HVPISPELRFEIQK
+313 QVPISPELRFEIQK
-327 LDKYIKQYEFMTAN
+327 LDKYIKQQEFLTVYKL
-341 NIEAAHELFS
+341 ETVEELSS
-351 FVRESQ
+351 FADTLQNR
-357 QKMDE
+357 MDKLLE
-362 LICKR
+362 KR
-367 KKLDNKIRRA
+367 KQLDNKIRRA
-377 APEEKEKYRAE
+377 ATPEIEEEYKAE
-388 RRELSG
+388 RRKLSG
-394 EIAGIRDDI
+394 ELAVVREDIATAKDI
-403 VIANDIIKNNSRVA
+403 EKESSRLVR
-417 IMIDNEHR
+417 ILENEYA
-425 LEVKQTMKNA
+425 LEVKQKIKNR
-435 KIELEM
+435 EM

>member
-6 LWKVSGSLKKV
+6 LWKISGSLKKV

-25 KTSLKNV
+25 KTSLQNV
-32 IEYAS
+32 IDYAS
-37 DKEKTDDEL
+37 DTAKTDDKL

-52 CEVERAYEMMTET
+52 CDVENAYELMTET

-84 KDGEVTPEECHAI
+84 AEGEVTPEECHAI

-106 GDKYEVIV
+106 GDRYEIIV
-114 TTHLNTK
+114 TTHLNTQ

-139 KFRYQTA
+139 KFKHKTE
-146 DILALREVSDE
+146 DILNLREVSDE
-157 VCKEFGKSVLEKAP
+157 VCREFGKSVLENSP
-171 FHGSSS
+171 FHGNSS
-177 VYWVHRNGGL
+177 VYWVHKNGGL

-221 NRSIFNEYPSIL
+221 NRGIFNEYPSIF
-233 VPGRSKP
+233 VPVRSKP

-249 YTRQRLLQ
+249 YTRQRLLE

-265 HSPRIKFYYPVSY
+265 HPPRIKFYFPVVH
-278 ILKRNKR
+278 ILRRNKR
-285 ATWTDGILSIWRT
+285 ATWKDGILSVWKT

-305 MLTKKEEK
+305 MLTKSEEK
-313 HVPISPELRFEIQK
+313 QVPISPELRFEMQK

-341 NIEAAHELFS
+341 KIGADHELFS
-351 FVRESQ
+351 FVHESQ
-357 QKMDE
+357 KKMDE
-362 LICKR
+362 LISRR

-377 APEEKEKYRAE
+377 ATSEERKCIRLKGESFQMKLL
-388 RRELSG
+388 LSARILQLQRTS
-394 EIAGIRDDI
+394 EITIQEFT
-403 VIANDIIKNNSRVA
+403 K
-417 IMIDNEHR
+417 
-425 LEVKQTMKNA
+425 
-435 KIELEM
+435 
-441 ER
+441 

>member
-6 LWKVSGSLKKV
+6 LWKVSDSLKKV
-17 LDYAENPD
+17 LDYAENPE

-32 IEYAS
+32 IDYAS
-37 DKEKTDDEL
+37 DGAKTDDEL

-52 CEVERAYEMMTET
+52 CEVERAYEMMSET

-106 GDKYEVIV
+106 GDRYEVIV

-221 NRSIFNEYPSIL
+221 NRGIFNEYPSIF

-240 IRLKSFGED
+240 IRLKSFGEE
-249 YTRQRLLQ
+249 YTRQRLLE
-257 RIAENRYT
+257 RINANRYT
-265 HSPRIKFYYPVSY
+265 RPMKIKFYFPIYRIY
-278 ILKRNKR
+278 GKRKP
-285 ATWTDGILSIWRT
+285 TWADSLYTLFDT
-298 LLDIFEL
+298 LLTILEQ
-305 MLTKKEEK
+305 MLAKPEEK
-313 HVPISPELRFEIQK
+313 QVPISPELRFEIQK
-327 LDKYIKQYEFMTAN
+327 LDKYIKQQEFLTVYK
-341 NIEAAHELFS
+341 IETVEELSS
-351 FVRESQ
+351 FADTLQNR
-357 QKMDE
+357 MDKLLE
-362 LICKR
+362 KR
-367 KKLDNKIRRA
+367 KQIDNKIRRA
-377 APEEKEKYRAE
+377 ATPEIEAEYKAE
-388 RRELSG
+388 RRTLSG
-394 EIAGIRDDI
+394 QLAVIREDIATAKDI
-403 VIANDIIKNNSRVA
+403 EKESSRLVRVLE
-417 IMIDNEHR
+417 NEYA
-425 LEVKQTMKNA
+425 LEVKQ
-435 KIELEM
+435 KIRNKEM

>member
-37 DKEKTDDEL
+37 DAEKTDDEL

-52 CEVERAYEMMTET
+52 CDVENAYELMTET

-106 GDKYEVIV
+106 GDRYEIIV

-121 THLHNHFVFN
+121 SHLHNHFVFN

-139 KFRYQTA
+139 KFRYKTA

-157 VCKEFGKSVLEKAP
+157 VCKEFGKSVIEKAP

-221 NRSIFNEYPSIL
+221 NRGIFNEYPSIF

-240 IRLKSFGED
+240 IRIKSFGEE
-249 YTRQRLLQ
+249 YTRQRLLE
-257 RIAENRYT
+257 RINANRYT
-265 HSPRIKFYYPVSY
+265 RPLKIKFYFPIYRIY
-278 ILKRNKR
+278 GKRKP
-285 ATWTDGILSIWRT
+285 TWADSLYTLFDT
-298 LLDIFEL
+298 LLTILEL
-305 MLTKKEEK
+305 MLAKPEEK
-313 HVPISPELRFEIQK
+313 QVPISPELRFEIQK
-327 LDKYIKQYEFMTAN
+327 LDKYIKQQEFLTVYKL
-341 NIEAAHELFS
+341 ETVEELSS
-351 FVRESQ
+351 FADTLQNR
-357 QKMDE
+357 MDKLLE
-362 LICKR
+362 TR
-367 KKLDNKIRRA
+367 KQLDNKIRRA
-377 APEEKEKYRAE
+377 ATLEIEAEYKAE
-388 RRELSG
+388 RRKLSG
-394 EIAGIRDDI
+394 QLAVIREDIATAKDI
-403 VIANDIIKNNSRVA
+403 EKESSRLVR
-417 IMIDNEHR
+417 ILENEYA
-425 LEVKQTMKNA
+425 LEVKQKIKNRE
-435 KIELEM
+435 K

>member
-6 LWKVSGSLKKV
+6 LWKISGSLKKV

-32 IEYAS
+32 IEFAS
-37 DKEKTDDEL
+37 DGAKTDDEL

-52 CEVERAYEMMTET
+52 CEVERAYEMMSET

-106 GDKYEVIV
+106 GDRYEVIV

-157 VCKEFGKSVLEKAP
+157 VCREFGKSVLENAP

-221 NRSIFNEYPSIL
+221 NRGIFNEYPSIF

-249 YTRQRLLQ
+249 YTRQRLLE
-257 RIAENRYT
+257 RINANRYT
-265 HSPRIKFYYPVSY
+265 RPLKIKFYFPIYRIY
-278 ILKRNKR
+278 GKRKP
-285 ATWTDGILSIWRT
+285 TWADSLYTLFDT
-298 LLDIFEL
+298 LLTILEL
-305 MLTKKEEK
+305 MLAKPEEK
-313 HVPISPELRFEIQK
+313 QVPISPELRFEMQK
-327 LDKYIKQYEFMTAN
+327 LDKYIKQQEFLTVYKLRTV
-341 NIEAAHELFS
+341 EELSS
-351 FVRESQ
+351 FAYTLQNR
-357 QKMDE
+357 MDTLLE
-362 LICKR
+362 KR
-367 KKLDNKIRRA
+367 KQLDNKIRRA
-377 APEEKEKYRAE
+377 ATPEIEAEYKAE
-388 RRELSG
+388 RRKLSG
-394 EIAGIRDDI
+394 QLAVIREDIATAKDI
-403 VIANDIIKNNSRVA
+403 EKESSRLVR
-417 IMIDNEHR
+417 ILENEYA
-425 LEVKQTMKNA
+425 LEVKQKIKNR
-435 KIELEM
+435 EM

>member
-32 IEYAS
+32 IDYAS
-37 DKEKTDDEL
+37 DKDKTDDEL

-106 GDKYEVIV
+106 GDRYEVIV

-157 VCKEFGKSVLEKAP
+157 VCREFGKSVLEKAP

-200 IAHSYSP
+200 IAHAYSP

-221 NRSIFNEYPSIL
+221 NRGIFNEYPSIF
-233 VPGRSKP
+233 VPGRNKP
-240 IRLKSFGED
+240 IRLKSFGEE
-249 YTRQRLLQ
+249 YTRQRLLE
-257 RIAENRYT
+257 RINANRYT
-265 HSPRIKFYYPVSY
+265 RPLKIKFYFPIYRIY
-278 ILKRNKR
+278 GKRKP
-285 ATWTDGILSIWRT
+285 TWADSLYTLFDT
-298 LLDIFEL
+298 LLTILEL
-305 MLTKKEEK
+305 MLAKPEEK
-313 HVPISPELRFEIQK
+313 QVPISPELRFEIQK
-327 LDKYIKQYEFMTAN
+327 LDKYIKQQEFLTVYKL
-341 NIEAAHELFS
+341 ETVEELSS
-351 FVRESQ
+351 FADTLQSR
-357 QKMDE
+357 MDKLLE
-362 LICKR
+362 KR
-367 KKLDNKIRRA
+367 KQLDNKIRRA
-377 APEEKEKYRAE
+377 ATPEIEAEYKAE
-388 RRELSG
+388 RRKLSG
-394 EIAGIRDDI
+394 QLAVIREDIATAKDI
-403 VIANDIIKNNSRVA
+403 EKESSRLVR
-417 IMIDNEHR
+417 ILENEYA
-425 LEVKQTMKNA
+425 LEVKQKIKNR
-435 KIELEM
+435 EM

>member
-32 IEYAS
+32 IDYAS

-84 KDGEVTPEECHAI
+84 KNGEVTPEECHAI

-106 GDKYEVIV
+106 SDKYEVIV

-157 VCKEFGKSVLEKAP
+157 VCRKFGKSILENAP

-200 IAHSYSP
+200 IAHAYSP

-221 NRSIFNEYPSIL
+221 NRGIFNEYPSIF

-240 IRLKSFGED
+240 IRLKSFGEE
-249 YTRQRLLQ
+249 YTRQRLLE
-257 RIAENRYT
+257 RINANRYT
-265 HSPRIKFYYPVSY
+265 RPLKIKFYFPIYRIY
-278 ILKRNKR
+278 GKRKP
-285 ATWTDGILSIWRT
+285 TWADSLYTLFDT
-298 LLDIFEL
+298 LLTILEL
-305 MLTKKEEK
+305 MLTKPEEK
-313 HVPISPELRFEIQK
+313 QAPISPELRFEIQK
-327 LDKYIKQYEFMTAN
+327 LDKYIKQQEFLTVYKL
-341 NIEAAHELFS
+341 ETVEELSS
-351 FVRESQ
+351 FADNLQNR
-357 QKMDE
+357 MDKLLE
-362 LICKR
+362 KR
-367 KKLDNKIRRA
+367 KQLDNKIRRA
-377 APEEKEKYRAE
+377 ATPEIEAEYKAE
-388 RRELSG
+388 RRKLSG
-394 EIAGIRDDI
+394 QLAVIREDIATAKDI
-403 VIANDIIKNNSRVA
+403 EKESSRLVR
-417 IMIDNEHR
+417 ILENEYA
-425 LEVKQTMKNA
+425 LEVKQKIKN
-435 KIELEM
+435 KEM

>member
-6 LWKVSGSLKKV
+6 LWKVSGSLRKV

-32 IEYAS
+32 IDYAS

-52 CEVERAYEMMTET
+52 CDVENAYELMTET

-84 KDGEVTPEECHAI
+84 KEGEVTPEECHAI

-106 GDKYEVIV
+106 GDRYEVIV

-157 VCKEFGKSVLEKAP
+157 VCREFGKSVLEKAP
-171 FHGSSS
+171 FYGSSS

-221 NRSIFNEYPSIL
+221 NRGIFNEYPSIF

-249 YTRQRLLQ
+249 YTRQRLLE
-257 RIAENRYT
+257 RIYANRYKR
-265 HSPRIKFYYPVSY
+265 PLKIKFYFPIYRIY
-278 ILKRNKR
+278 GKRKP
-285 ATWTDGILSIWRT
+285 TWADSLYTLFDT
-298 LLDIFEL
+298 LLTILEL
-305 MLTKKEEK
+305 MLAKPEEK
-313 HVPISPELRFEIQK
+313 QVPISPELRFEIQK
-327 LDKYIKQYEFMTAN
+327 LDKYIKQQEFLTVYK
-341 NIEAAHELFS
+341 IETVEELSS
-351 FVRESQ
+351 FADTLQNR
-357 QKMDE
+357 MDKLLE
-362 LICKR
+362 KR
-367 KKLDNKIRRA
+367 KQLDNKIRRA
-377 APEEKEKYRAE
+377 ATPEIEAEYKAE
-388 RRELSG
+388 RRKLSG
-394 EIAGIRDDI
+394 QLAVIREDIATAKDI
-403 VIANDIIKNNSRVA
+403 EKESSRLVR
-417 IMIDNEHR
+417 MLENEYA
-425 LEVKQTMKNA
+425 LEVKQ
-435 KIELEM
+435 KIRNKEM

>member
-6 LWKVSGSLKKV
+6 LWKISGSLKKV

-32 IEYAS
+32 IDYAS
-37 DKEKTDDEL
+37 DSSKTDDEL

-106 GDKYEVIV
+106 GDRYEIIV

-157 VCKEFGKSVLEKAP
+157 VCREFGKSVLEKAP

-200 IAHSYSP
+200 IAHAYSP

-221 NRSIFNEYPSIL
+221 NRGIFNEYPSIF

-240 IRLKSFGED
+240 IRIKSFGEE
-249 YTRQRLLQ
+249 YTRQKILE
-257 RIAENRYT
+257 RIYANRYT
-265 HSPRIKFYYPVSY
+265 RPLKIKFYFPIYRIY
-278 ILKRNKR
+278 GKRKP
-285 ATWTDGILSIWRT
+285 TWADSLYTLFDT
-298 LLDIFEL
+298 LLTILEL
-305 MLTKKEEK
+305 MLAKPEEK
-313 HVPISPELRFEIQK
+313 KVPISPELRFEIQK
-327 LDKYIKQYEFMTAN
+327 LDKYIKQQEFLTVYKL
-341 NIEAAHELFS
+341 ETVEELSS
-351 FVRESQ
+351 FADTLQSR
-357 QKMDE
+357 MDKLLE
-362 LICKR
+362 KR
-367 KKLDNKIRRA
+367 KQLDNKIRRA
-377 APEEKEKYRAE
+377 ATPEIEAEYKAE
-388 RRELSG
+388 RRKLSG
-394 EIAGIRDDI
+394 QLAVIREDIATAKDI
-403 VIANDIIKNNSRVA
+403 EKESSRLVR
-417 IMIDNEHR
+417 ILENEYA
-425 LEVKQTMKNA
+425 LEVKQKIKNR
-435 KIELEM
+435 EM

>member
-6 LWKVSGSLKKV
+6 LWKISGSLKKV

-32 IEYAS
+32 IDYAS
-37 DKEKTDDEL
+37 DKDKTDDEL

-52 CEVERAYEMMTET
+52 CEVESAYEMMTET
-65 KRQFGKKDK
+65 KRQFGKKYK

-106 GDKYEVIV
+106 GDRYEVIV

-121 THLHNHFVFN
+121 SHPHNHFVFN

-157 VCKEFGKSVLEKAP
+157 VCKEFGKSVLENAP

-221 NRSIFNEYPSIL
+221 NRGIFNEYPSIF
-233 VPGRSKP
+233 VPGRNKP

-249 YTRQRLLQ
+249 YTRQRILE
-257 RIAENRYT
+257 RINANRYT
-265 HSPRIKFYYPVSY
+265 RPLKIKFYLPIYRIY
-278 ILKRNKR
+278 GKRKP
-285 ATWTDGILSIWRT
+285 TWADSLYTLFDT
-298 LLDIFEL
+298 LLTILEL
-305 MLTKKEEK
+305 MLTKTEEK
-313 HVPISPELRFEIQK
+313 QVPISPELRFEIQR
-327 LDKYIKQYEFMTAN
+327 LDKYIKQQEFLTAYKL
-341 NIEAAHELFS
+341 ETVEELSS
-351 FVRESQ
+351 FADTLQNR
-357 QKMDE
+357 MDKLLE
-362 LICKR
+362 KR
-367 KKLDNKIRRA
+367 KQLDNKIRRA
-377 APEEKEKYRAE
+377 ATLEAEAEYKAE
-388 RRELSG
+388 RRKLSG
-394 EIAGIRDDI
+394 QLAVVREDIATAKDI
-403 VIANDIIKNNSRVA
+403 EKESSRLVR
-417 IMIDNEHR
+417 ILENEYT
-425 LEVKQTMKNA
+425 LEVKQKN
-435 KIELEM
+435 KNREM

>member
-6 LWKVSGSLKKV
+6 LWKISGSLKKV

-65 KRQFGKKDK
+65 KKQFGKKDK

-84 KDGEVTPEECHAI
+84 AEGEVTPEECHAI

-106 GDKYEVIV
+106 GDRYEVIV

-146 DILALREVSDE
+146 DIFALREVSDE
-157 VCKEFGKSVLEKAP
+157 VCKEFGKSVLENAP

-221 NRSIFNEYPSIL
+221 NRGIFNEYPSIL

-249 YTRQRLLQ
+249 YTSQRLLE
-257 RIAENRYT
+257 RIYANRYT
-265 HSPRIKFYYPVSY
+265 RPLKIKFYFPIYRIY
-278 ILKRNKR
+278 GKRKP
-285 ATWTDGILSIWRT
+285 TWADSLYTLFDT
-298 LLDIFEL
+298 LLTILEL
-305 MLTKKEEK
+305 MLAKPEEK
-313 HVPISPELRFEIQK
+313 QVPISPELRFEIQK
-327 LDKYIKQYEFMTAN
+327 LDKYIKQQEFLTVYKL
-341 NIEAAHELFS
+341 ETVEELSS
-351 FVRESQ
+351 FADTLQNR
-357 QKMDE
+357 MDTLLE
-362 LICKR
+362 KR
-367 KKLDNKIRRA
+367 KQLDNKIRRA
-377 APEEKEKYRAE
+377 ATPEIEAEYKAE
-388 RRELSG
+388 RRKLSG
-394 EIAGIRDDI
+394 QLAVIREDIATAKDI
-403 VIANDIIKNNSRVA
+403 EKESSRLVR
-417 IMIDNEHR
+417 ILENEYA
-425 LEVKQTMKNA
+425 LEVKQKIKNR
-435 KIELEM
+435 EM

>member
-6 LWKVSGSLKKV
+6 LWKISGSLKKV

-32 IEYAS
+32 IDYAS
-37 DKEKTDDEL
+37 DKEKTDYEL

-52 CEVERAYEMMTET
+52 CDVENAYEMMSET

-106 GDKYEVIV
+106 GDRYEVIV

-171 FHGSSS
+171 FHGNSS

-200 IAHSYSP
+200 IAHSYNV
-207 QSFMQNMI
+207 QSFVRNLN

-221 NRSIFNEYPSIL
+221 SRSMYCEQPSII
-233 VPGRSKP
+233 VPGRAKP
-240 IRLKSFGED
+240 VRLKSFGED
-249 YTRQRLLQ
+249 YTRHRLFE
-257 RIAENRYT
+257 RIEENRYT
-265 HSPRIKFYYPVSY
+265 RPPRIQFYFP
-278 ILKRNKR
+278 ILYLSKKKKL
-285 ATWTDGILSIWRT
+285 TFKDGILELWKT
-298 LLDIFEL
+298 LLDILEM
-305 MLTKKEEK
+305 MLTRPEEK
-313 HVPISPELRFEIQK
+313 KVPISPELRYEMQK
-327 LDKYIKQYEFMTAN
+327 LDKYIKQYEFMTGN
-341 NIEAAHELFS
+341 EIVVSHGLFYFIHETEKQMKEFIKQ
-351 FVRESQ
+351 RNR
-357 QKMDE
+357 
-362 LICKR
+362 I
-367 KKLDNKIRRA
+367 DNKIRRA
-377 APEEKEKYRAE
+377 ESSEAKEEYKAE
-388 RRELSG
+388 RRKISAELGVLRKELAMAKDIQNNQSRIYKMVDNEYSL
-394 EIAGIRDDI
+394 EIKQT
-403 VIANDIIKNNSRVA
+403 IKN
-417 IMIDNEHR
+417 IDR
-425 LEVKQTMKNA
+425 
-435 KIELEM
+435 